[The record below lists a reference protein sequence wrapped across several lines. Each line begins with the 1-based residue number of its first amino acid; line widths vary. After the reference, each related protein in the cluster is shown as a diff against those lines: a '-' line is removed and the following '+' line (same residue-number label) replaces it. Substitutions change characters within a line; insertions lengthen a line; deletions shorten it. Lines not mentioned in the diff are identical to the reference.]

1 MTEPEF
7 RKSSFCATSACVE
20 VAFTCVEVGHD
31 AGDVLVRD
39 SKNPGT
45 QPLRF
50 TAEEWRAFLATRGSR
65 WRVRYL
71 TGTRASR

>member
-7 RKSSFCATSACVE
+7 RKSSFCASSACVE
-20 VAFTCVEVGHD
+20 VAFTKSSFCTLDACVEVGHD

-39 SKNPGT
+39 SKHPET

-50 TAEEWRAFLATRGSR
+50 TAEEWRAFLAGARDG
-65 WRVRYL
+65 
-71 TGTRASR
+71 GFDI